1 MQMNSTRLREKD
13 DLRGKKIRKKRGETR
28 GRMEEEG
35 LGGGGGGDR
44 RKRRVELDGNTDRR
58 NAEISLGSFNDMQEY
73 RSSS

>member
-1 MQMNSTRLREKD
+1 MNSTRLREKD
-13 DLRGKKIRKKRGETR
+13 DLRGKKRKKRGETW
-28 GRMEEEG
+28 GQMVEEG
-35 LGGGGGGDR
+35 LGGGGGDR

>member
-13 DLRGKKIRKKRGETR
+13 DLRGKNTKKERRNTGADGGGRVGR
-28 GRMEEEG
+28 GR
-35 LGGGGGGDR
+35 GGDR